1 MTEIDFI
8 PQWYRAGRKQ
18 KLWHKRQYLILA
30 IAVSF
35 IALGCFAAGHSLS
48 AARAE
53 LGTMRSNLESG
64 IQAIQQYGQ
73 LQARWDEL
81 NSKATLFHTVRPRTP
96 YASILAEISACIGPN
111 VVLSKLTLQNTPI
124 NTISKTAAAAA
135 SSMIR
140 LGDENAAG
148 KTSDESVP
156 TQTEVVLQ
164 GIAGDGA
171 VVAGLIAALEQSDYF
186 QRVIPGYSK
195 TIKIRDY
202 DVTEFEIRC
211 VVADFELI
219 Q

>member
-8 PQWYRAGRKQ
+8 PQWYRAGRKR
-18 KLWHKRQYLILA
+18 KLWHQRQYLMLA
-30 IAVSF
+30 AAVSL

-53 LGTMRSNLESG
+53 LGTMRTTLESG
-64 IQAIQQYGQ
+64 IQTIQQYRQ

-81 NSKATLFHTVRPRTP
+81 NSKASLFHAVRPRTP
-96 YASILAEISACIGPN
+96 YASILAEISASIGPN
-111 VVLSKLTLQNTPI
+111 VVLSKLTLQDTPI
-124 NTISKTAAAAA
+124 NPTAKTAAA

-140 LGDENAAG
+140 LGEDNTTA
-148 KTSDESVP
+148 KTSDDP
-156 TQTEVVLQ
+156 AMCKTEVVLQ
-164 GIAGDGA
+164 GVAADGA
-171 VVAGLIAALEQSDYF
+171 VVAGLIAALEDSNYF
-186 QRVIPGYSK
+186 RQVIPGYSK

-202 DVTEFEIRC
+202 DATEFEIRC